1 MLVILFA
8 ILAVTLLVM
17 VFIAITLSECSNV
30 ISSTAYGVSTLTV
43 CIITFVTAVFTTI
56 ESRNP
61 TAIDVY
67 RGKTTLEVTYKNGVA
82 IDSAVVFK

>member
-30 ISSTAYGVSTLTV
+30 ISSTAYGMATLTV

-67 RGKTTLEVTYKNGVA
+67 RGKTTLKVTYKNGVP
-82 IDSAVVFK
+82 IDTVVVFK

>member
-1 MLVILFA
+1 MLFILFA
-8 ILAVTLLVM
+8 ILAITLLIM
-17 VFIAITLSECSNV
+17 VFIGITLSSCSDF
-30 ISSTAYGVSTLTV
+30 IGCTTYGIATLTV